1 MRTLRCQWVLLA
13 LGLLSLCAVAQEGQ
27 PPTQSP
33 VPPAQSPPPPAQS
46 PVPPAQD
53 PPQASPRASDDVFIP
68 TEELSA
74 DEEVT
79 FPVDI

>member
-1 MRTLRCQWVLLA
+1 MRRLIAALTVAGFATLPA
-13 LGLLSLCAVAQEGQ
+13 AAQQ
-27 PPTQSP
+27 T
-33 VPPAQSPPPPAQS
+33 PPAQSTPPPAQEAS
-46 PVPPAQD
+46 APPAVPPA
-53 PPQASPRASDDVFIP
+53 AGPRPSDEAFIP

>member
-1 MRTLRCQWVLLA
+1 MSARMVAVIGMLA
-13 LGLLSLCAVAQEGQ
+13 FVGGAATGQQSEPPAGPPAAEQ
-27 PPTQSP
+27 PPATQT
-33 VPPAQSPPPPAQS
+33 PPPAPRDGS
-46 PVPPAQD
+46 RRPAAD
-53 PPQASPRASDDVFIP
+53 ADVFIP